1 MRILAI
7 DHGTVRMGI
16 AVSDELLMLAQPV
29 CFIPAEPL
37 NEFFNQLEK
46 LITER
51 EVARLVVGM
60 PRNMNGTFG
69 PAAEKV
75 NNFVAKLKER
85 ISLPVHIVDERLTS
99 TQANR
104 SLTQAGVKGKKKR
117 ESVDAAAAALILQS
131 FLDSPANI
139 Q

>member
-60 PRNMNGTFG
+60 PRNMNGTYG